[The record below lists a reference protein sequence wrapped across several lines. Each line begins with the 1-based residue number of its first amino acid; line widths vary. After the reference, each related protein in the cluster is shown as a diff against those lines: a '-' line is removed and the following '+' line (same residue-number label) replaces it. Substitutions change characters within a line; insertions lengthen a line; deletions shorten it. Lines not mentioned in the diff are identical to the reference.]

1 MSTLPRTGPSPEVT
15 SVAQCVAWVA
25 AGATAP
31 ARRAVG
37 TEYERL
43 VVGPDGRLLPYDGP
57 VSIRTL
63 LDRLADR
70 HGWTRVLEDGRPIA
84 LTRGGAS
91 ISLEAA
97 GQLECS
103 GAPHATVAAMRDEL
117 ARHRAELADVSAD
130 LGVRFASAGYNP
142 TDHLPAT
149 PVMPRERF
157 AVMRRL
163 FPARGTSGVAML
175 DFTCAVQVNLDFTD
189 AVDCVEMVRLGHLLT
204 PVLIAL
210 FANSPLARGEAAAHR
225 SHRASIWPSV
235 DPARCGAP
243 PLVFE
248 RGTTLDDLVAWA
260 WDVPMF
266 FLAEARADGTP
277 RYVALDRP
285 LTFGRYVA
293 EGYGGRRATLADW
306 ELHVSTLYTD
316 VRMRR
321 QLELRQCDTV
331 PPEAL
336 PALPALAKGLFYDP
350 DARRRA
356 LALLG
361 DGDAR
366 HDRSAWRAAACRDA
380 LDGRVGEVRLRDLAR
395 ETLVIARGGL
405 AALARAADDAPGG
418 LSDPPAAAALDG
430 LDAIVAGERPAFW
443 EMLAARWAASPG
455 LAGLADPA

>member
-1 MSTLPRTGPSPEVT
+1 MSNVPRTGPSPEVT

-31 ARRAVG
+31 AQRRVG

-43 VVGPDGRLLPYDGP
+43 AIGPDGRLLPYDGP
-57 VSIRTL
+57 VSIRAL
-63 LDRLADR
+63 LDGLATR
-70 HGWTRVLEDGRPIA
+70 HGWTRVVEDGQVIA
-84 LTRGGAS
+84 LTRDGTS

-97 GQLECS
+97 GQLEFS
-103 GAPHATVAAMRDEL
+103 GAPHATVTAMREEL
-117 ARHRAELADVSAD
+117 ARHRAELADVSTA
-130 LGVRFASAGYNP
+130 LGVRYVWAGYNP
-142 TDHLPAT
+142 VDHQPGT

-157 AVMRRL
+157 AVMRRI
-163 FPARGTSGVAML
+163 FPARGRTGVAML

-189 AVDCVEMVRLGHLLT
+189 AADCVEMVRLGHLLT

-210 FANSPLARGEAAAHR
+210 FANSPLAQGAAAAHR
-225 SHRASIWPSV
+225 SHRASIWPEV

-266 FLAEARADGTP
+266 FLAEARPDGTP
-277 RYVALDRP
+277 RYLTLDHS
-285 LTFGRYVA
+285 LTFRDYVR
-293 EGYGGRRATLADW
+293 EGYGDRRATLDDW
-306 ELHVSTLYTD
+306 ELHLSAIYPD

-336 PALPALAKGLFYDP
+336 PALPALAKGLFYDAE
-350 DARRRA
+350 ARRRA
-356 LALLG
+356 FGLLG

-366 HDRSAWRAAACRDA
+366 LDRVALRAAACRDA
-380 LDGRVGEVRLRDLAR
+380 LDARVGDVRLRDLAR
-395 ETLVIARGGL
+395 EVLTIARTGL
-405 AALARAADDAPGG
+405 
-418 LSDPPAAAALDG
+418 DPSEGSALDP

-443 EMLAARWAASPG
+443 ESLQARWAARPA
-455 LAGLADPA
+455 LEGLADPA